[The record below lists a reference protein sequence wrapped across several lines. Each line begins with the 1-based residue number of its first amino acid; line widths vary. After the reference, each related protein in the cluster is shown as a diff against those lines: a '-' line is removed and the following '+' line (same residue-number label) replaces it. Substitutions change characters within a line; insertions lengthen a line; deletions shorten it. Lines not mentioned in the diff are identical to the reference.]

1 MVTKRGPA
9 PAATVAMAGSHAVK
23 VLQAVAVAKGKGEA
37 RWWFGM
43 LAEIKATEADTG
55 GQFTLVEVTC
65 PPGYQGVRHIH
76 HNEDEG
82 FWVLEGL
89 LDLEVDG
96 NHTKMQ
102 AGDYAF
108 GPRNVP
114 HGFSAGETGARV
126 LFILTPGGFEKL
138 IMATSEPAQTRTTPP
153 HSDEMPDFA
162 RLQTIVKQFGGEI
175 LFS

>member
-1 MVTKRGPA
+1 
-9 PAATVAMAGSHAVK
+9 MARSQDVK
-23 VLQAVAVAKGKGEA
+23 VLDAVAVATGKGEA
-37 RWWFGM
+37 RWWFGQ
-43 LAEIKATEADTG
+43 LAEIKATAADTG
-55 GQFTLVEVTC
+55 GQLTLVEVTC

-82 FWVLEGL
+82 FWLLEGL
-89 LDLEVDG
+89 MDLEVG
-96 NHTKMQ
+96 GQHTKMQ

-114 HGFSAGETGARV
+114 HSFSAGDAGCRV

-138 IMATSEPAQTRTTPP
+138 IMATSEPAQARTVPP

-162 RLQTIVKQFGGEI
+162 RLQAIVAQFGGEI
-175 LFS
+175 LF

>member
-1 MVTKRGPA
+1 MQ
-9 PAATVAMAGSHAVK
+9 
-23 VLQAVAVAKGKGEA
+23 VLDAVAVATGKGEA

-43 LAEIKATEADTG
+43 LAEIKATVADTG

-82 FWVLEGL
+82 FWLLEGHM
-89 LDLEVDG
+89 DLEVGG
-96 NHTKMQ
+96 NHIEMHP
-102 AGDYAF
+102 GDYAF

-114 HGFSAGETGARV
+114 HSFAARDAGCRV

-138 IMATSEPAQTRTTPP
+138 IMATSEPAQARTVPP
-153 HSDEMPDFA
+153 RSDEMPDFA
-162 RLQTIVKQFGGEI
+162 RLQAIVAQFGGEI
-175 LFS
+175 LL